1 MEEQVA
7 WMQQEQQQEG
17 AWVRRRKRR
26 RFRNSS
32 DAAAGDDLLLLPF
45 QWQLED
51 LSFLQQQQQ
60 LVHLDCSNYEHTC
73 RKQQV
78 DWPSAAAAASTP
90 PVQSLQLEYSGYGA
104 SSCCSSSNSWPSYYK
119 DHLLLQAPT
128 KLPWSCN
135 NKKVTVLEAA
145 VVDDFHTFME
155 PTSVLDLQQQS
166 ITTTSRPSRSYSSAS
181 LSSQHSFSSSDA
193 GSNPQRIQDAEPP
206 PAAATAAD
214 DDDDLHF
221 VAPAQLADQNQ
232 LLLPTVCVSDSD
244 IASWM
249 DCMMDPNLALLLPE
263 FQAAEVESSGG
274 AAAAGDSE
282 LMMMAAGCSP
292 RPAISKLEGNHN
304 TADMQFSGTEIEF
317 EFETSLDK
325 SFNGSCGAA
334 QLSSFPNFFPVPST
348 GMMMMQCDD
357 VEMQQQQQ
365 EPAMESAVAAAG
377 VCLLEDEAPMF
388 LVPGQILSHEVCLVP
403 SESNLQLQQKPLQ
416 HRLTNTRA
424 AAPVFSSQGQ
434 QLLPHSSTR
443 DAAARSAARS
453 CAASPAV
460 QSPPP
465 QAVGAGH
472 AENLRLW
479 QQQKQQQDEEENTGL
494 DLVHFLL
501 ACAEAMD
508 ACDFHIARALLIRLR
523 ANSSPHGDPMKR
535 IAFYFA
541 EALGERL
548 TKELVQDCATRRS
561 SRSTSSK
568 LQNTITSGAA
578 ATAAAPPTAVA
589 SASSRPVLDS
599 DLAYQASYEILPFEK
614 FAHFTGNQAILE
626 TLLHHPKLHI
636 VDLDIRQ
643 GLQWPGLIQALAV
656 RKLGGSSPPSLLRIT
671 AIGLDA
677 SALHRTG
684 KRLAAFAASLQV
696 PFEYCV
702 VLESLENLQ
711 ARNIRV
717 EADEILAVNCSSV
730 LHTLLSCSCKSAPEV
745 DSRRSS
751 AEDEDVV
758 IPSFLS
764 NTIRALNPAIVSLLE
779 TEANLNAPKFLTR
792 FVEALHYYC
801 ALFDALEATTTTT
814 ACDGDA
820 RHMDSER
827 RLQIEKFLYAP
838 QIRDIIAHEGTDRRV
853 RHVRSGAWTSY
864 FTQAGFRSLAMS
876 AYAADQAQL
885 LVRLYQQQQTSR
897 SSLSSSSSFSSSSSS
912 SCSSSAA
919 PDDDN
924 MQQPY
929 KLTTGSNTTPPGAIT
944 LGWQDTPVITV
955 SSWTLC

>member
-1 MEEQVA
+1 MVLSNMNTVLNSEMNVVNLVA
-7 WMQQEQQQEG
+7 
-17 AWVRRRKRR
+17 
-26 RFRNSS
+26 
-32 DAAAGDDLLLLPF
+32 
-45 QWQLED
+45 
-51 LSFLQQQQQ
+51 
-60 LVHLDCSNYEHTC
+60 CST
-73 RKQQV
+73 
-78 DWPSAAAAASTP
+78 
-90 PVQSLQLEYSGYGA
+90 
-104 SSCCSSSNSWPSYYK
+104 
-119 DHLLLQAPT
+119 
-128 KLPWSCN
+128 CN

-206 PAAATAAD
+206 PLAATAAD
-214 DDDDLHF
+214 DDDDLHC

-263 FQAAEVESSGG
+263 FQASQVESSGG

-292 RPAISKLEGNHN
+292 RPAISKLEGNHD
-304 TADMQFSGTEIEF
+304 TADMQFPGTEIEF

-325 SFNGSCGAA
+325 SFDGSCGAA
-334 QLSSFPNFFPVPST
+334 QLSSFPNFFPVAST

-365 EPAMESAVAAAG
+365 QELGMESASAAAG
-377 VCLLEDEAPMF
+377 VCLWEDEASMF

-403 SESNLQLQQKPLQ
+403 SESNLQLEQKPLQ

-443 DAAARSAARS
+443 DAAARSAART

-460 QSPPP
+460 QSPPA

-472 AENLRLW
+472 GENLRLL
-479 QQQKQQQDEEENTGL
+479 QQQQQQDEEENTGL

-523 ANSSPHGDPMKR
+523 AHSSPHGNPMKR

-548 TKELVQDCATRRS
+548 TKEFVQGCGTKRS
-561 SRSTSSK
+561 CRSTSSK
-568 LQNTITSGAA
+568 LQNTITSC
-578 ATAAAPPTAVA
+578 AAAPPTAVA

-656 RKLGGSSPPSLLRIT
+656 RELGGSSPPSLLRIT

-677 SALHRTG
+677 SALNRTG

-730 LHTLLSCSCKSAPEV
+730 LHTLLSRSCKSAPEV

-758 IPSFLS
+758 LQSFLC

-814 ACDGDA
+814 ACDGGA

-853 RHVRSGAWTSY
+853 RQVRSGAWTSY
-864 FTQAGFRSLAMS
+864 FTQAGFRSLPLS

-912 SCSSSAA
+912 SSCSCSAA

>member
-1 MEEQVA
+1 MDVVNLVA
-7 WMQQEQQQEG
+7 
-17 AWVRRRKRR
+17 
-26 RFRNSS
+26 
-32 DAAAGDDLLLLPF
+32 
-45 QWQLED
+45 
-51 LSFLQQQQQ
+51 
-60 LVHLDCSNYEHTC
+60 CS
-73 RKQQV
+73 
-78 DWPSAAAAASTP
+78 
-90 PVQSLQLEYSGYGA
+90 
-104 SSCCSSSNSWPSYYK
+104 
-119 DHLLLQAPT
+119 
-128 KLPWSCN
+128 SCN

-166 ITTTSRPSRSYSSAS
+166 ITTTSRPGRSYSSAS

-193 GSNPQRIQDAEPP
+193 GSNPQRVQDAEPP

-214 DDDDLHF
+214 DEDDLHC

-334 QLSSFPNFFPVPST
+334 QLSSFPNFFPVAST
-348 GMMMMQCDD
+348 GMMMMMQCHD
-357 VEMQQQQQ
+357 VEMQQQQQQQQ

-377 VCLLEDEAPMF
+377 VCLWEDEAPMF

-460 QSPPP
+460 QSPPT

-479 QQQKQQQDEEENTGL
+479 QQQKQQQDEEENIGL

-523 ANSSPHGDPMKR
+523 ANSSAHGDPMKR

-548 TKELVQDCATRRS
+548 TRELVQDCVTRRS

-758 IPSFLS
+758 IQSFLS

-801 ALFDALEATTTTT
+801 ALFDALEATTTAA
-814 ACDGDA
+814 ACDGGA

-864 FTQAGFRSLAMS
+864 FTQAGFRSSPMS

>member
-1 MEEQVA
+1 MDVVNLVA
-7 WMQQEQQQEG
+7 
-17 AWVRRRKRR
+17 
-26 RFRNSS
+26 
-32 DAAAGDDLLLLPF
+32 
-45 QWQLED
+45 
-51 LSFLQQQQQ
+51 
-60 LVHLDCSNYEHTC
+60 CS
-73 RKQQV
+73 
-78 DWPSAAAAASTP
+78 
-90 PVQSLQLEYSGYGA
+90 
-104 SSCCSSSNSWPSYYK
+104 
-119 DHLLLQAPT
+119 
-128 KLPWSCN
+128 SCN
-135 NKKVTVLEAA
+135 NKEVTVLEAA

-193 GSNPQRIQDAEPP
+193 GSNLQRIQDAEPP
-206 PAAATAAD
+206 AAAAATAAD
-214 DDDDLHF
+214 DDDDLHC

-263 FQAAEVESSGG
+263 FQASQVESSGG

-292 RPAISKLEGNHN
+292 RPAISKMEGNHD

-334 QLSSFPNFFPVPST
+334 QLSSFPNFFPVAST

-365 EPAMESAVAAAG
+365 ELAMESATAAAG
-377 VCLLEDEAPMF
+377 VCLWEDEAPLF

-424 AAPVFSSQGQ
+424 AAAVFSQGQ

-460 QSPPP
+460 QSPSA

-472 AENLRLW
+472 AENLRLL
-479 QQQKQQQDEEENTGL
+479 QQQQQQQEEEENTGL

-548 TKELVQDCATRRS
+548 TKELVLDCSTRRS
-561 SRSTSSK
+561 CRSTSSK
-568 LQNTITSGAA
+568 LQNTSTSCAA

-589 SASSRPVLDS
+589 SASSPPVLDS
-599 DLAYQASYEILPFEK
+599 DLAYQTSYEILPFEK
-614 FAHFTGNQAILE
+614 FAHFTSNQAILE

-711 ARNIRV
+711 ATNIRV

-751 AEDEDVV
+751 AEDGDVV
-758 IPSFLS
+758 LQSFLC

-814 ACDGDA
+814 TTACDGGA

-864 FTQAGFRSLAMS
+864 FTQAGFRSLPLS

-912 SCSSSAA
+912 SSCSSSAT

>member
-1 MEEQVA
+1 VLNSEMNVVNLVA
-7 WMQQEQQQEG
+7 
-17 AWVRRRKRR
+17 
-26 RFRNSS
+26 
-32 DAAAGDDLLLLPF
+32 
-45 QWQLED
+45 
-51 LSFLQQQQQ
+51 
-60 LVHLDCSNYEHTC
+60 CS
-73 RKQQV
+73 
-78 DWPSAAAAASTP
+78 
-90 PVQSLQLEYSGYGA
+90 
-104 SSCCSSSNSWPSYYK
+104 
-119 DHLLLQAPT
+119 
-128 KLPWSCN
+128 SCN
-135 NKKVTVLEAA
+135 NKKVTALEAA

-221 VAPAQLADQNQ
+221 VAPPQLADQNQ

-244 IASWM
+244 VASWM

-263 FQAAEVESSGG
+263 FQASQVESSGG

-292 RPAISKLEGNHN
+292 RPAISKLEGNHD

-317 EFETSLDK
+317 EFD
-325 SFNGSCGAA
+325 
-334 QLSSFPNFFPVPST
+334 FPVAST

-365 EPAMESAVAAAG
+365 ELAMESAAAAAG
-377 VCLLEDEAPMF
+377 VCLWEDEAPMF

-424 AAPVFSSQGQ
+424 AAAVFSSQGQ
-434 QLLPHSSTR
+434 HLLPHSSTR
-443 DAAARSAARS
+443 DAAARPAARS

-460 QSPPP
+460 QSPPA

-472 AENLRLW
+472 AENLGLL
-479 QQQKQQQDEEENTGL
+479 QQQQQQQDEEENTGL

-561 SRSTSSK
+561 CRSTSSK
-568 LQNTITSGAA
+568 LQNTITSCAA
-578 ATAAAPPTAVA
+578 TTAAAPPTAVA

-711 ARNIRV
+711 ATNIRV

-745 DSRRSS
+745 DSTRSS

-758 IPSFLS
+758 LQSFLC

-814 ACDGDA
+814 SCDGGA

-853 RHVRSGAWTSY
+853 RHVRSGVWTSY
-864 FTQAGFRSLAMS
+864 FTQAGFRSLPLS

-912 SCSSSAA
+912 SSCSSSAT